1 MKIFRTAE
9 VASQPGDPKTFTGDV
24 VRATLAS
31 DNSDRAGTPV
41 NVYRVEF
48 APGARTHWHTH
59 DGPQWL
65 FVVEGRIRVQ
75 KLGEPATEVVAG
87 DAVVI
92 QPGEK
97 HWHGATPTERGV
109 HLAVNVKAT
118 TSWLE
123 PVTDD
128 DYATPPRVCT

>member
-1 MKIFRTAE
+1 MKIFRAAE
-9 VASQPGDPKTFTGDV
+9 VATQPGDPQTFTGDV
-24 VRATLAS
+24 VRSTLAR
-31 DNSDRAGTPV
+31 DTAGTPV

-48 APGARTHWHTH
+48 APRARTHWHTH

-65 FVVEGRIRVQ
+65 LIVEGRIRIQ

-97 HWHGATPTERGV
+97 HWHGATASSRGV
-109 HLAVNVKAT
+109 HLAVNVNTAT
-118 TSWLE
+118 QWME
-123 PVTDD
+123 PVTDEQYD
-128 DYATPPRVCT
+128 A

>member
-1 MKIFRTAE
+1 MKIFRAAE
-9 VASQPGDPKTFTGDV
+9 IASEGGDPRTFTGDV
-24 VRATLAS
+24 IRMTVGG
-31 DNSDRAGTPV
+31 DKGERAGTPV

-48 APGARTHWHTH
+48 APGARTHWHAH

-75 KLGEPATEVVAG
+75 KVGEPATEVVKG

-97 HWHGATPTERGV
+97 HWHGAAASEGGA
-109 HLAVNVKAT
+109 HLAVNVNAK
-118 TSWLE
+118 TSWME
-123 PVTDD
+123 PVTDEE
-128 DYATPPRVCT
+128 YR

>member
-1 MKIFRTAE
+1 MKIFRAAQTSSEA
-9 VASQPGDPKTFTGDV
+9 GDANTFTGDV
-24 VRATLAS
+24 IRTTLAS
-31 DNSDRAGTPV
+31 DKTGTPV
-41 NVYRVEF
+41 NVYRVAF

-65 FVVEGRIRVQ
+65 LVTDGRIRIQ

-97 HWHGATPTERGV
+97 HWHGATPSSPGT
-109 HLAVNVKAT
+109 HLAVNVNTAT
-118 TSWLE
+118 NWME
-123 PVTDD
+123 AVTDEQ
-128 DYATPPRVCT
+128 YVGA

>member
-1 MKIFRTAE
+1 MKIFRAAQTPSE
-9 VASQPGDPKTFTGDV
+9 GGDVKTFTGDV
-24 VRATLAS
+24 VRTTLAS
-31 DNSDRAGTPV
+31 DKAGTPV

-48 APGARTHWHTH
+48 APRARTHWHTH

-97 HWHGATPTERGV
+97 HWHGATPSSRGV
-109 HLAVNVKAT
+109 HLAVNVNTAT
-118 TSWLE
+118 QWLE
-123 PVTDD
+123 PVSDEQ
-128 DYATPPRVCT
+128 YGA

>member
-1 MKIFRTAE
+1 MKIFRSAQI
-9 VASQPGDPKTFTGDV
+9 ASEPGDVKTFTGEV
-24 VRATLAS
+24 VRTTLAS
-31 DNSDRAGTPV
+31 DKTGTPV

-48 APGARTHWHTH
+48 EPGARTHWHTH

-65 FVVEGRIRVQ
+65 FVVDGRIRIQ

-97 HWHGATPTERGV
+97 HWHGATPSSRGA
-109 HLAVNVKAT
+109 HLAVNVNTAT
-118 TSWLE
+118 QWLE
-123 PVTDD
+123 PVTDEQ
-128 DYATPPRVCT
+128 YET

>member
-1 MKIFRTAE
+1 MRIFRAALTSSE
-9 VASQPGDPKTFTGDV
+9 GGDPKTFTGEV
-24 VRATLAS
+24 IRTTLAG
-31 DNSDRAGTPV
+31 DKAGTPV

-48 APGARTHWHTH
+48 SAGSRTHWHTH
-59 DGPQWL
+59 SGPQWL

-75 KLGEPATEVVAG
+75 KIGETAIEAVKG

-97 HWHGATPTERGV
+97 HWHGAPPDEAGV
-109 HLAVNVKAT
+109 HLAVNVNAT
-118 TSWLE
+118 TSWME

-128 DYATPPRVCT
+128 EYESAKL

>member
-1 MKIFRTAE
+1 MKIFRAALTE
-9 VASQPGDPKTFTGDV
+9 QQGGDPKTFTGEV
-24 VRATLAS
+24 VRATVGG
-31 DNSDRAGTPV
+31 DTAGTAV

-59 DGPQWL
+59 SGPQWL

-75 KLGEPATEVVAG
+75 TLGTHAVEVVKG

-97 HWHGATPTERGV
+97 HWHGAAAHEPGA
-109 HLAVNVKAT
+109 HLAVNVNAT
-118 TSWLE
+118 TSWME
-123 PVTDD
+123 PVTDEQYD
-128 DYATPPRVCT
+128 VLK

>member
-1 MKIFRTAE
+1 MKIFRAAQI
-9 VASQPGDPKTFTGDV
+9 ASQAGDVQTFTGDV
-24 VRATLAS
+24 TRTTLAS
-31 DNSDRAGTPV
+31 DKAGTPV

-48 APGARTHWHTH
+48 APKARTHWHSH

-65 FVVEGRIRVQ
+65 FVVEGRIRIQ

-97 HWHGATPTERGV
+97 HWHGATPSSHGI
-109 HLAVNVKAT
+109 HLAVNVNAAT
-118 TSWLE
+118 HWME
-123 PVTDD
+123 PVSDEQ
-128 DYATPPRVCT
+128 YGA

>member
-1 MKIFRTAE
+1 MKIFRAAQIPS
-9 VASQPGDPKTFTGDV
+9 VAGDANTFTGDV

-31 DNSDRAGTPV
+31 DKTGTPV
-41 NVYRVEF
+41 NVYRVTF

-65 FVVEGRIRVQ
+65 FVVDGRIRVQ

-97 HWHGATPTERGV
+97 HWHGATPSAHGT
-109 HLAVNVKAT
+109 HLAVNVNTAT
-118 TSWLE
+118 NWLE

-128 DYATPPRVCT
+128 QYSGT